1 MNAIR
6 ILNDNEVESILDLK
20 NTILCVENAYQQKAN
35 KQATILPLV
44 SADLV
49 EGKAD
54 MDIKSG
60 IYQSENLFG
69 LKLVAWFGE
78 NELHG
83 LPALTGMTMVFDL
96 KNGFP
101 KALINSRHLTAM
113 RTGAAGAVGIKYLAK
128 QNAEVLL
135 VVGTG
140 CQAVF
145 QIAATLSA
153 VPTIRKIYLYNPRN
167 EEKARLL
174 EETILT
180 KLARIKN
187 DYYDLNNKKW
197 IQRIETVE
205 FSAVNNIESA
215 LNETDAVITITPSC
229 QALIRKEW
237 VKPGTHFSCIGADLS
252 GKQELDE
259 TLFGTVRVFADDVDQ
274 ASKVGEIQTAVRLG
288 ILQKESIIEIGNVI
302 SGNETGRLSNKDI
315 TVFDS
320 TGIALQDLA
329 VADYLL
335 KIAEEK
341 NMGTIVNL

>member
-1 MNAIR
+1 MNSIR
-6 ILNDNEVESILDLK
+6 IISDNDVEGILDLK
-20 NTILCVENAYQQKAN
+20 NTILCVENAYRQKAN
-35 KQATILPLV
+35 NLATVLPLV

-60 IYQSENLFG
+60 IYQAENLFG

-78 NELHG
+78 NEMQG

-101 KALINSRHLTAM
+101 RALINARHFTAM

-128 QNAEVLL
+128 KDAKVL
-135 VVGTG
+135 VVIGTG
-140 CQAVF
+140 HQAVF
-145 QIAATLSA
+145 QIAATLTA
-153 VPTIRKIYLYNPRN
+153 VPTIRKVYIYNPRN
-167 EEKARLL
+167 EEKAQLL
-174 EETILT
+174 QESIRT
-180 KLARIKN
+180 KLSRIRN
-187 DYYDLNNKKW
+187 DSYDLKNEKW

-205 FSAVNNIESA
+205 FSAVNNMESA
-215 LNETDAVITITPSC
+215 LSEADAVITVTPSR
-229 QALIRKEW
+229 QALMKKEW
-237 VKPGTHFSCIGADLS
+237 VKPGTHISCIGADLP

-259 TLFGTVRVFADDVDQ
+259 TLFKTARVFVDDIGQ
-274 ASKVGEIQTAVRLG
+274 TSKVGEIQTAIRLG
-288 ILQKESIIEIGNVI
+288 LLQKELITEIGTVI
-302 SGNETGRLSNKDI
+302 NGDKKGRLSNQDI

-329 VADYLL
+329 VADYIL

-341 NMGTIVNL
+341 NIGTIVNL

>member
-1 MNAIR
+1 MNSIR
-6 ILNDNEVESILDLK
+6 IISNDDVECILDIK
-20 NTILCVENAYQQKAN
+20 NTILCVENAYRQKAN
-35 KQATILPLV
+35 NLATILPLV

-60 IYQSENLFG
+60 IYQAENLFG

-78 NELHG
+78 NERQG
-83 LPALTGMTMVFDL
+83 LPALTGMTMIFDL
-96 KNGFP
+96 NTGFP

-128 QNAEVLL
+128 QNAEVLV

-140 CQAVF
+140 YQAVF
-145 QIAATLSA
+145 QIAATLTA
-153 VPTIRKIYLYNPRN
+153 VPTIRKVYLYNPRN
-167 EEKARLL
+167 GEKARLL
-174 EETILT
+174 QESIRT
-180 KLARIKN
+180 KLGRIRN
-187 DYYDLNNKKW
+187 DIYDLKNGKW

-215 LNETDAVITITPSC
+215 LSETDAVITITPSH

-237 VKPGTHFSCIGADLS
+237 VKPGTHFSCIGADLP

-259 TLFGTVRVFADDVDQ
+259 TLFETVRVFVDDVGQ
-274 ASKVGEIQTAVRLG
+274 ATKVGEIQTAVRLG
-288 ILQKESIIEIGNVI
+288 MLQKESIIEIGNVI
-302 SGNETGRLSNKDI
+302 NGNEKGRLSNKDI

-329 VADYLL
+329 VSDYLL

-341 NMGTIVNL
+341 NIGTIVNL

>member
-1 MNAIR
+1 MNTIR
-6 ILNDNEVESILDLK
+6 IMSDDDVKSILDLK
-20 NTILCVENAYQQKAN
+20 NTIMCVENAYRQKAN
-35 KQATILPLV
+35 NQASILPLV

-60 IYQSENLFG
+60 IYQAENLFG

-78 NELHG
+78 NETQG

-101 KALINSRHLTAM
+101 RALINSRHLTAM

-128 QNAEVLL
+128 QNTEVLI

-140 CQAVF
+140 YQAVF
-145 QIAATLSA
+145 QIAATISA
-153 VPTIRKIYLYNPRN
+153 VPTIRKVYLYNPRN
-167 EEKARLL
+167 EEKARSLQ
-174 EETILT
+174 ESIYT
-180 KLARIKN
+180 KLGRIRN
-187 DYYDLNNKKW
+187 DSYDLKNEKW
-197 IQRIETVE
+197 IQRIRTVE
-205 FSAVNNIESA
+205 FSTVNDIKSA
-215 LNETDAVITITPSC
+215 LSQTDAVITITPSR
-229 QALIRKEW
+229 QGLIRKEW
-237 VKPGTHFSCIGADLS
+237 VKPGTHFSCIGADLP

-259 TLFGTVRVFADDVDQ
+259 TLFETVRVFADDVNQ
-274 ASKVGEIQTAVRLG
+274 ASKVGEIQTAIRLG
-288 ILQKESIIEIGNVI
+288 MLQKESITEIGNVI
-302 SGNETGRLSNKDI
+302 NENEKGRLSNKDI

-329 VADYLL
+329 VSDYIL

-341 NMGTIVNL
+341 NIGTIVNL

>member
-1 MNAIR
+1 MNSIR
-6 ILNDNEVESILDLK
+6 IISDDDVKRILDLK
-20 NTILCVENAYQQKAN
+20 NTILCVENAYRQKAN
-35 KQATILPLV
+35 NLATLLPLV

-60 IYQSENLFG
+60 IYQAENLFG

-78 NELHG
+78 NEAQG

-101 KALINSRHLTAM
+101 RALINSRYLTAM

-128 QNAEVLL
+128 QNAEVLV

-140 CQAVF
+140 SQAVF
-145 QIAATLSA
+145 QIAATLA
-153 VPTIRKIYLYNPRN
+153 TVPTIRKVYLYNPRN
-167 EEKARLL
+167 EDKARLL
-174 EETILT
+174 QESIRT
-180 KLARIKN
+180 KLGEIRN
-187 DYYDLNNKKW
+187 DSYDLDNGNW
-197 IQRIETVE
+197 IQRIEMVE
-205 FSAVNNIESA
+205 FCAVNNIESA
-215 LNETDAVITITPSC
+215 LSETDAVITITPSD

-237 VKPGTHFSCIGADLS
+237 VKPGTHFSCIGADLP
-252 GKQELDE
+252 GEQELDE
-259 TLFGTVRVFADDVDQ
+259 SLFKTARVFVDDVAQ

-288 ILQKESIIEIGNVI
+288 MLQKESIIEIGNVI
-302 SGNETGRLSNKDI
+302 NESEKGRLSNKDI

-329 VADYLL
+329 VSDYLL
-335 KIAEEK
+335 KIAEEE
-341 NMGTIVNL
+341 NIGTIVNL

>member
-1 MNAIR
+1 MNSIR
-6 ILNDNEVESILDLK
+6 IISDNDVERILDLQ
-20 NTILCVENAYQQKAN
+20 NTIMCVENAYRQKAN
-35 KQATILPLV
+35 NLATILPLV

-60 IYQSENLFG
+60 IYQAENLFG

-78 NELHG
+78 NETQG
-83 LPALTGMTMVFDL
+83 LPALTGITMVFDL

-101 KALINSRHLTAM
+101 RALINSRYLTAM

-128 QNAEVLL
+128 QNAEVLV

-140 CQAVF
+140 YQALF
-145 QIAATLSA
+145 QIAATLTA
-153 VPTIRKIYLYNPRN
+153 VPTIRKVCLYNPRN

-174 EETILT
+174 QKSIRT
-180 KLARIKN
+180 KLGGIRNDICDLKN
-187 DYYDLNNKKW
+187 EKW

-205 FSAVNNIESA
+205 FSAVNNIEAA
-215 LNETDAVITITPSC
+215 LSEADAVITITPSC
-229 QALIRKEW
+229 QALIKKEW
-237 VKPGTHFSCIGADLS
+237 VKPGTHFSCIGADLP

-259 TLFGTVRVFADDVDQ
+259 TLFKTVRVFVDDVGQ
-274 ASKVGEIQTAVRLG
+274 ASKVGEIQTAIRLG
-288 ILQKESIIEIGNVI
+288 ILQKESIKEVGNVI
-302 SGNETGRLSNKDI
+302 NENEKGRLSNKDI

-329 VADYLL
+329 VSDYIL

-341 NMGTIVNL
+341 NIGTIVNI

>member
-1 MNAIR
+1 MDSIR
-6 ILNDNEVESILDLK
+6 IISDNDVEGILDLK
-20 NTILCVENAYQQKAN
+20 NTILCVENAYRQKAN
-35 KQATILPLV
+35 NLATVFPLV

-60 IYQSENLFG
+60 IFQAENLFG

-78 NELHG
+78 NEMQG

-101 KALINSRHLTAM
+101 RALINARHLTAM

-128 QNAEVLL
+128 QNAEVLV

-140 CQAVF
+140 HQAVF
-145 QIAATLSA
+145 QIAATLTA
-153 VPTIRKIYLYNPRN
+153 VPTIRKVYLYNPGN
-167 EEKARLL
+167 EEKAQLL
-174 EETILT
+174 QESI
-180 KLARIKN
+180 RIKLSRIRN
-187 DYYDLNNKKW
+187 DSYDLKNEKW

-215 LNETDAVITITPSC
+215 LSEADAVITITPSH
-229 QALIRKEW
+229 QALMKKEW
-237 VKPGTHFSCIGADLS
+237 VKPGTHISCIGADLP

-259 TLFGTVRVFADDVDQ
+259 TLFKTARVFVDDIGQ
-274 ASKVGEIQTAVRLG
+274 TSKVGEIQTAIRLG
-288 ILQKESIIEIGNVI
+288 LLQKESITEIGTVI
-302 SGNETGRLSNKDI
+302 NGNKKGRLSNQDI

-329 VADYLL
+329 VADYIL

-341 NMGTIVNL
+341 NIGTIVNL

>member
-1 MNAIR
+1 MNSIR
-6 ILNDNEVESILDLK
+6 ILSDDDVMRILDLK
-20 NTILCVENAYQQKAN
+20 NTILCVENAYRQKAN
-35 KQATILPLV
+35 NLATILPLI

-60 IYQSENLFG
+60 IYQAENLFG

-78 NELHG
+78 NETQG

-101 KALINSRHLTAM
+101 RALINSRHLTAM
-113 RTGAAGAVGIKYLAK
+113 RTGAAGAVGIKHLAK
-128 QNAEVLL
+128 QNAEVLV

-140 CQAVF
+140 YQAVF
-145 QIAATLSA
+145 QIAATLTA
-153 VPTIRKIYLYNPRN
+153 VPTIRKVYLYDPRN

-174 EETILT
+174 QESIRT
-180 KLARIKN
+180 KLGRIRNDICDLKN
-187 DYYDLNNKKW
+187 GKW

-205 FSAVNNIESA
+205 FSAVNNIEAA
-215 LNETDAVITITPSC
+215 LSEADAVITITPSR

-237 VKPGTHFSCIGADLS
+237 VKPGTHFSCIGADLP

-259 TLFGTVRVFADDVDQ
+259 TLFKTARVFVDDVDQ

-288 ILQKESIIEIGNVI
+288 MLQKESIIEIGNVI
-302 SGNETGRLSNKDI
+302 HENQKGRLSNKDI

-320 TGIALQDLA
+320 TGIALQDLS
-329 VADYLL
+329 VSDYLL
-335 KIAEEK
+335 KISEEK
-341 NMGTIVNL
+341 NIGTIVNL